1 MILNLAAFFII
12 PGYTLLFIRNFNLFS
27 LNFSVI
33 GNMLGRKRGFCLWG
47 MMTGWYF
54 FWVLSRVSAHLKLSR
69 GVRYLVTR
77 RFFCCSAPSP
87 RPICRKNCLLKLSST
102 SCSPWPPPCACA
114 SICFSP
120 PGGCE
125 RRTGQPDW
133 LRCGVWQAFSSCL
146 PFC

>member
-54 FWVLSRVSAHLKLSR
+54 FWVLSRVSAHLKLSQ
-69 GVRYLVTR
+69 R
-77 RFFCCSAPSP
+77 RPVSGPH
-87 RPICRKNCLLKLSST
+87 
-102 SCSPWPPPCACA
+102 
-114 SICFSP
+114 
-120 PGGCE
+120 G
-125 RRTGQPDW
+125 
-133 LRCGVWQAFSSCL
+133 AFSAVLRRHHALSAGRTA
-146 PFC
+146 F